1 MLDNIAGLRP
11 MLDVAVPDHAIDS
24 NAIPWVPQADGV
36 SFKPLRF
43 DLTSGRWINLL
54 KVAGAGKVN
63 RHRHGGTVI
72 GYVLQGTW
80 RYLER
85 DWVASPGTLVYEPP
99 GDVHTLI
106 VEPGE
111 EMITLFVLEGVVQYL
126 DDDDRV
132 TYQDDIFTKMDRYY
146 TYCREHGIEPLDLKF

>member
-1 MLDNIAGLRP
+1 MLENVAGLQP
-11 MLDVAVPDHAIDS
+11 LIDFALPDHAVDS
-24 NAIPWVPQADGV
+24 SAIPWVPQAEGV

-43 DLTSGRWINLL
+43 DLTNGRWINLL
-54 KVAGAGKVN
+54 KVEAAGKLN
-63 RHRHGGTVI
+63 RHRHGGPVI

-85 DWVASPGTLVYEPP
+85 SWVASAGTLVYEPP

-126 DDDDRV
+126 DDEDRV
-132 TYQDDIFTKMDRYY
+132 IYQDDIFTKMDRYY
-146 TYCREHGIEPLDLKF
+146 AHCRENGIEPQDLKF